1 MKIVVIDYGA
11 GNVESVLNALF
22 LLKGDDEI
30 LVSNNPADLKS
41 ANHLILPGVGAF
53 GDCVEGLK
61 SIEGLLPELRKQ
73 VLTEKKPFLGICV
86 GMQVLA
92 SVGYENGEHQGLC
105 FINGHVEKIGANS
118 EQMSSRSAA
127 QRDLPLS
134 RGMGGGFKLKIPH
147 MGWNNIIVK
156 PNKHAVLKD
165 IKDGEHFY
173 FANSFHF
180 ICQNENNVLAQVE
193 YGEKLTAIVAKE
205 NIFGAQFHPEKSG
218 EAGLKLLKNF
228 LNWRP

>member
-105 FINGHVEKIGANS
+105 FINGHVEKICGEN
-118 EQMSSRSAA
+118 
-127 QRDLPLS
+127 
-134 RGMGGGFKLKIPH
+134 LKIPH